1 MIHWRFHM
9 QRERKTRVSR
19 TQSQLS
25 DAQIRAAVRRQD
37 VALLRKVAQDVAS
50 QDGHRG
56 MLDLFYRIV
65 DSTQDYLTIS
75 SAWEGVGGWY
85 K

>member
-1 MIHWRFHM
+1 M
-9 QRERKTRVSR
+9 QSERKTRVSR

-37 VALLRKVAQDVAS
+37 VALLRKVAQDVS
-50 QDGHRG
+50 SRDGHRG

-65 DSTQDYLTIS
+65 DSAQDYIILS
-75 SAWEGVGGWY
+75 
-85 K
+85 